1 MTTMFMGHVFMGR
14 VATAAF
20 IGLAALAASPALAQ
34 SADHS
39 QGEKLKVACDLGF
52 APFCFK
58 TVSGETTGF
67 SYDLAAAVAE
77 KLGRPGVEAVDSNF
91 SAIFAGL
98 FSKRFEM
105 IAAPTTVTE
114 ERSAQMLFSEP
125 YLPTGLGFLVKKGTE
140 LPDLAALRDKAI
152 AVNNGSSSDK
162 WLTANEAE
170 YGYSVQRYNKSAD
183 AVQAIMVG
191 RADAMIAD
199 TPAARYIA
207 TQNPMTE
214 VTVTVSTGGDF
225 GFALRPEDNEFRGQ
239 VERALE
245 CLKQDGTLAALHE
258 KWFGVAPEAD
268 SSTVKVYPGS
278 GTPGFAGY
286 DEAAAPGACK

>member
-1 MTTMFMGHVFMGR
+1 MTNLFLR
-14 VATAAF
+14 RAAPVAFATLA
-20 IGLAALAASPALAQ
+20 GLAAAPVLAQ
-34 SADHS
+34 SADHP

-140 LPDLAALRDKAI
+140 LPDLAALKGKAI

-162 WLTANEAE
+162 WLTAHEAE
-170 YGYSVQRYNKSAD
+170 HGYAIQRYNKSAD

-225 GFALRPEDNEFRGQ
+225 GFAMRPEDNEFRGQ

-245 CLKQDGTLAALHE
+245 CIKQDGTLAALHE
-258 KWFGVAPEAD
+258 KWFGIAPAVD
-268 SSTVKVYPGS
+268 SSTARIYPGS

-286 DEAAAPGACK
+286 DEAEAPGACK